1 MADDIITV
9 QSVALTREKSVSI
22 QRETK
27 FYQDATNFVIKEILK
42 KHISSAA
49 RTIELVRDDVIRRFL
64 HLRDST
70 GPLSELNH
78 QQLSEVFARRF
89 SVTIVNKRFKERVE
103 PARLRPEFAQKYEAQ
118 YVQDVVKTARV
129 EIGQHRK
136 MARTLRS
143 IRDKSPYFKPGRM
156 IFSGVIVSISDEG
169 KALLLLTP
177 DGEEV
182 PIVFDKRS
190 RNRVISKLQAMAS
203 GARRYGRIR
212 IIWNREG
219 YADIDIRV

>member
-1 MADDIITV
+1 MSDDIITV

-22 QRETK
+22 QKETK

-42 KHISSAA
+42 NHITSSAH
-49 RTIELVRDDVIRRFL
+49 TIESVRDDVVRRFL

-70 GPLSELNH
+70 GPLSELNDK
-78 QQLSEVFARRF
+78 QLREVFARRF
-89 SVTIVNKRFKERVE
+89 PVTIVNKRFKEKVD
-103 PARLRPEFAQKYEAQ
+103 PARLRPEFALRYEMQ

-129 EIGQHRK
+129 EIGKHRK

-156 IFSGVIVSISDEG
+156 IFSGVIVGISDDS

-177 DGEEV
+177 DGEEI

-190 RNRVISKLQAMAS
+190 RNRVISKLQAMVS
-203 GARRYGRIR
+203 GSRKYGRVR

-219 YADIDIRV
+219 YADIDIRT